1 VAEVLSPGSHRGDR
15 GAKRRLYQEA
25 GVPLYWVID
34 PLTHRVE
41 SWTPGATKPV
51 VVDDAL
57 RWHPAGARTAFALD
71 RERLFAP
78 V

>member
-1 VAEVLSPGSHRGDR
+1 MAEVLSPGSHRGDR

-34 PLTHRVE
+34 PVPHTVE
-41 SWTPGATKPV
+41 SWAPGAKKPV
-51 VVDDAL
+51 VVEDAV
-57 RWHPAGARTAFALD
+57 RWNPAGGKTSFVPDL
-71 RERLFAP
+71 EMLFAP